1 MIEEKGIIK
10 TLNDIID
17 EYHKCKINFP
27 YFCKN
32 YIEIKDKDEEICK
45 SCNNYERCHNIKF

>member
-32 YIEIKDKDEEICK
+32 YIEIKDKDEKICK
-45 SCNNYERCHNIKF
+45 SCNNYERCHNINF